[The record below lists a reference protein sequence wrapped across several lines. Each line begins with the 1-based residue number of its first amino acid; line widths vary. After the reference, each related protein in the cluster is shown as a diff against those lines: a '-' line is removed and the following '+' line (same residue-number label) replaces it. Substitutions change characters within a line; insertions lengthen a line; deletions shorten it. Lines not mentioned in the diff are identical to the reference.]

1 MNTRAE
7 LAQAFEDFQKG
18 RLGTIPAQPATSLP
32 DAPHPGHDVL

>member
-18 RLGTIPAQPATSLP
+18 RMGTVPAEHTSGTGTVPAK
-32 DAPHPGHDVL
+32 DVVE